1 LLQLLGAFVE
11 FGLQL
16 SVLILVVL
24 CFLLFSFELLLFEAG
39 DLGLQLL
46 VFVFVNLVTLFG
58 MLQGSLGFLMF
69 LQGGFK
75 LQFQL

>member
-1 LLQLLGAFVE
+1 MQLFGALVE
-11 FGLQL
+11 FGLKL

-24 CFLLFSFELLLFEAG
+24 CFLLFSFELLFEAS
-39 DLGLQLL
+39 DLGLLLL
-46 VFVFVNLVTLFG
+46 VFVFVEFVTLLG
-58 MLQGSLGFLMF
+58 LLQGSLGFLMF

>member
-24 CFLLFSFELLLFEAG
+24 CFLLFSFELLFEAS

-46 VFVFVNLVTLFG
+46 VFVFVDLVALFG
-58 MLQGSLGFLMF
+58 LLQGSLGFLMF

>member
-16 SVLILVVL
+16 SVLSLVVL
-24 CFLLFSFELLLFEAG
+24 CFLLFSFELLFETS
-39 DLGLQLL
+39 DLGFLLL
-46 VFVFVNLVTLFG
+46 VFVLVKLVAFFG
-58 MLQGSLGFLMF
+58 LLQGSLGFLMF

>member
-1 LLQLLGAFVE
+1 LLQLLGALVE
-11 FGLQL
+11 FVLQL

-24 CFLLFSFELLLFEAG
+24 CYLLFTFELSFEAS

-46 VFVFVNLVTLFG
+46 VFVFVDLVALFG
-58 MLQGSLGFLMF
+58 LLQGSLGFLMF

>member
-1 LLQLLGAFVE
+1 MLQLLGALVKFD
-11 FGLQL
+11 LQL

-24 CFLLFSFELLLFEAG
+24 CFLLFSFELLLEAI

-46 VFVFVNLVTLFG
+46 VFVFVELVTLFG
-58 MLQGSLGFLMF
+58 LLQGSLGFWMF

>member
-1 LLQLLGAFVE
+1 MLQLLGALVKFD
-11 FGLQL
+11 LQL

-24 CFLLFSFELLLFEAG
+24 CFLLFSFELLFEAI

-46 VFVFVNLVTLFG
+46 VFVFVELVTLFG
-58 MLQGSLGFLMF
+58 LLQGSLGFLMF

>member
-1 LLQLLGAFVE
+1 MLQLLGAFVE

-24 CFLLFSFELLLFEAG
+24 CFLLFSFELLFEAS

-46 VFVFVNLVTLFG
+46 VFVFVELVTLFG
-58 MLQGSLGFLMF
+58 LLQGSLGFLMF